1 MKKLNVVFLVLI
13 FAVSLFVYGCSNS
26 TDPGDTGTLGK
37 VSMTVVYTPLAVSG
51 LQKSGSVNAVDSIKI
66 TRVRV
71 VLRNI
76 KLKAEDYNEVEME
89 HEENG
94 INSTKKLAP
103 FVLDLNLSG
112 AMQQISISNIPFGT
126 YNRFEFQIHKV
137 SQSEIDTLSASQ
149 KATFADFL
157 SGDRFSIIIDGNLY
171 KNGQS
176 TATAFTYKSRINV
189 EFEKTL
195 SPNLVIS
202 QTQTTF
208 NLTLQISSAGWF
220 LDQNKS
226 LLDPTNPNNFSV
238 IENNLKSFLKA
249 FKDNNK
255 DGKEDSN

>member
-1 MKKLNVVFLVLI
+1 MKKIKVVFLALI

-26 TDPGDTGTLGK
+26 TDPDSIGTTGNI
-37 VSMTVVYTPLAVSG
+37 SMTAVYTTKAVSG

-71 VLRNI
+71 VLRKI
-76 KLKAEDYNEVEME
+76 KLKAEDNNEVEME

-94 INSTKKLAP
+94 HNSTKKLAP

-126 YNRFEFQIHKV
+126 YNKFKFEIHKV

-149 KATFADFL
+149 KATFVDFL
-157 SGDRFSIIIDGNLY
+157 SSDRYSIIIDGNLY

-176 TATAFTYKSRINV
+176 AGTSFTYKSKINV

-195 SPNLVIS
+195 FPPLVIS
-202 QTQTTF
+202 QTPTIF

-220 LDQNKS
+220 LDENNF
-226 LLDPTNPNNFSV
+226 LLDPTNLNNFSV

-255 DGKEDSN
+255 DGKEDND

>member
-1 MKKLNVVFLVLI
+1 MKKINVVFLVLI
-13 FAVSLFVYGCSNS
+13 FAVSLFVYSCSNS

-37 VSMTVVYTPLAVSG
+37 VSTTVVYTPLAVSG
-51 LQKSGSVNAVDSIKI
+51 LQKSGSVNAVDSVKI

-71 VLRNI
+71 VLRKI
-76 KLKAEDYNEVEME
+76 KLKAEDNNEVEME
-89 HEENG
+89 HEEDG
-94 INSTKKLAP
+94 HNSTKKLAP

-126 YNRFEFQIHKV
+126 YNKFKFEIHKV
-137 SQSEIDTLSASQ
+137 SQSEIDTLSVSQ

-157 SGDRFSIIIDGNLY
+157 SGDRYSIIIDGNVY
-171 KNGQS
+171 KNGQ
-176 TATAFTYKSRINV
+176 ATAFTYKSKVDV

-202 QTQTTF
+202 QTPTIF
-208 NLTLQISSAGWF
+208 NLTLQVSSAGWF

-255 DGKEDSN
+255 DGKEDND

>member
-1 MKKLNVVFLVLI
+1 MKKINVVFSVLI
-13 FAVSLFVYGCSNS
+13 FAVSLFLYSCSNS
-26 TDPGDTGTLGK
+26 TDPVPTGTTNK
-37 VSMTVVYTPLAVSG
+37 ISMNAVYTTKAVSG

-71 VLRNI
+71 ILRNI
-76 KLKAEDYNEVEME
+76 KLKAEDNNEVEME

-94 INSTKKLAP
+94 INSTKKFAP

-126 YNRFEFQIHKV
+126 YNKFKFEIHKV
-137 SQSEIDTLSASQ
+137 SQSEIDTLSALQ
-149 KATFADFL
+149 KATFVDFL
-157 SGDRFSIIIDGNLY
+157 SGDRFSIIIDGNIY

-176 TATAFTYKSRINV
+176 TATAFTYKSKINV

-220 LDQNKS
+220 LDQNNF
-226 LLDPTNPNNFSV
+226 LLDPTNSNNFSV

>member
-1 MKKLNVVFLVLI
+1 
-13 FAVSLFVYGCSNS
+13 
-26 TDPGDTGTLGK
+26 
-37 VSMTVVYTPLAVSG
+37 
-51 LQKSGSVNAVDSIKI
+51 
-66 TRVRV
+66 
-71 VLRNI
+71 
-76 KLKAEDYNEVEME
+76 ME

-94 INSTKKLAP
+94 INSTKRLAP

-126 YNRFEFQIHKV
+126 YNKFKFEIHKV
-137 SQSEIDTLSASQ
+137 SQSEIDTLSVSE

-208 NLTLQISSAGWF
+208 NLTLQISSASWF

-255 DGKEDSN
+255 DGIEDND